1 VITGTV
7 HSSAK
12 QIWWSDVGLNPYTK
26 YMTIMS
32 HFLEFVQIEASREFS
47 AGVS

>member
-1 VITGTV
+1 MILQAV

-32 HFLEFVQIEASREFS
+32 QYWVDVR
-47 AGVS
+47 